1 MLNLLLRSINVYFS
15 YISYLYEVSESLSSR
30 VKIGHIDELICY
42 EMTTVGN
49 SNLISEVT
57 SVLALSMLANV
68 ILIGASDF
76 VQ

>member
-1 MLNLLLRSINVYFS
+1 MYFS
-15 YISYLYEVSESLSSR
+15 YISYLFEVSESLGSR
-30 VKIGHIDELICY
+30 VKIGHIDELFCY

-49 SNLISEVT
+49 SNLISKVT